1 MSFIYIGAILLVVK
15 FWHCNQTP
23 VLGKCLRLSFVKIHQ
38 LHLLLGPFI
47 ALHQRLTTGPTGRR
61 VKIIEKFTG
70 TMGNNGGKQKQKKKK
85 TMPFVWWKVHMGF
98 IYCIVFHLEN
108 PFLTSLAEALFFRM
122 ESMALG
128 KVHFGG
134 ANRAPEFRSF
144 LDEIIPRLT

>member
-70 TMGNNGGKQKQKKKK
+70 TMGNNGGKQETQPKKKK
-85 TMPFVWWKVHMGF
+85 NDAFCLVESPYGVYILYCFSFRKPISHIPCRGF
-98 IYCIVFHLEN
+98 IFSYGKHGTWES
-108 PFLTSLAEALFFRM
+108 PFWRC
-122 ESMALG
+122 
-128 KVHFGG
+128 K
-134 ANRAPEFRSF
+134 
-144 LDEIIPRLT
+144 